1 MIQVQFW
8 ADARKMNNS
17 QLARRYQLREDDVEP
32 LRERLCAW
40 RERKYD
46 LRNADTCLN
55 CKRVRCDGWCDR
67 VTGRNRWRP

>member
-17 QLARRYQLREDDVEP
+17 QLARRYQLREDDVEA

>member
-1 MIQVQFW
+1 MIPVTFW
-8 ADARKMNNS
+8 SDARTMNNS

-46 LRNADTCLN
+46 LRNADICLN

>member
-1 MIQVQFW
+1 MIPVTFW
-8 ADARKMNNS
+8 SDARKMNNS
-17 QLARRYQLREDDVEP
+17 QLAKRYRLREDDVEP